1 MNTFWL
7 FLFGICVGIIL
18 YNFVQI
24 VPKKSF
30 MRCIMYT
37 LDIYICFQLA
47 KYTSS
52 SPILFTS
59 FLIGVVSSQLFLI
72 VTHDYTDTKHPFIE
86 IKNCKTRLPCSD
98 PALSRLS
105 V

>member
-7 FLFGICVGIIL
+7 FLFGILVGIIL

-37 LDIYICFQLA
+37 LDVYICFQLA
-47 KYTSS
+47 SYTTS

-59 FLIGVVSSQLFLI
+59 FLIGVISSQLFII
-72 VTHDYTDTKHPFIE
+72 VTHDYAKHPFIE

-98 PALSRLS
+98 PAY
-105 V
+105 